1 MPSIKNL
8 LKDAIEYDLVYLAH
22 FIYFVLERR
31 KIRAEDRSEKLM
43 QIQLTASEENEF
55 YKMYEEDI
63 LGMKKIQLY
72 AVELNRNSRCYAF
85 YFAETPNQV
94 VDLHTR
100 IYKWQPKRVHNVHR
114 QLLNFDIYDQQ
125 TGKTESFKEMLERVV
140 ELPCYLLE
148 LQR

>member
-8 LKDAIEYDLVYLAH
+8 LKDAIEYDLAYLAH
-22 FIYFVLERR
+22 FIYFVLERG
-31 KIRAEDRSEKLM
+31 KIRIEDRSEKLM
-43 QIQLTASEENEF
+43 QIQLNASEENDF

-72 AVELNRNSRCYAF
+72 AVELNGNSRCYAF

-100 IYKWQPKRVHNVHR
+100 IYKWRPKRIHNVQR
-114 QLLNFDIYDQQ
+114 QLLNFDVYDQQ

-148 LQR
+148 LKR

>member
-8 LKDAIEYDLVYLAH
+8 LKDAIEYDLAYLAH
-22 FIYFVLERR
+22 FIYFGLERG
-31 KIRAEDRSEKLM
+31 KISAEDRSEKLM
-43 QIQLTASEENEF
+43 QIQLTESEENDF

-72 AVELNRNSRCYAF
+72 AVEIKGNPRCYAF

-100 IYKWQPKRVHNVHR
+100 IYKWRPNRIHNVHR
-114 QLLNFDIYDQQ
+114 QLLDFAIYDPN
-125 TGKTESFKEMLERVV
+125 TGKTETFKDMLAQVV